1 MTIYESLADMILLPL
16 FTVWYRN
23 GSAHG
28 NVLIYAEDKAR
39 ASEIFRYYYDGEV
52 MAVMSV

>member
-1 MTIYESLADMILLPL
+1 MIVYESFADMILLPL
-16 FTVWYRN
+16 FTVWYRH
-23 GSAHG
+23 GSRYG
-28 NVLIYAEDKAR
+28 NVLIYAESKDR